1 MINIILYGRDKF
13 NELYNKQILL
23 HTIDYCKATKSFER
37 PQIGHCLL

>member
-1 MINIILYGRDKF
+1 MMNIILHGRDKF

-23 HTIDYCKATKSFER
+23 HTIDYSKSTKSFER